1 MDTVLAMVVVALCA
15 FFVYDIGLLLNSKSA
30 LMVAF
35 CGCTIAMAMGLFVMF
50 KQCREKRS

>member
-35 CGCTIAMAMGLFVMF
+35 CGCTIAMAMELFVMF